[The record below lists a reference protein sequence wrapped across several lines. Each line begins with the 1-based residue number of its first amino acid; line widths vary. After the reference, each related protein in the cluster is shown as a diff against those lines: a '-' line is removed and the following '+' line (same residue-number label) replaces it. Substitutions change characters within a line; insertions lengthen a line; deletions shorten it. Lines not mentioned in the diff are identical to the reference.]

1 MTEKLSFV
9 YDSDDGALILEDSNC
24 IGVARG
30 DRLLQIIKLINTAC
44 SKYDIDFEC
53 LEECLDD
60 YDDFLEDEYN
70 GGLCGYSKYEKEEEL
85 E

>member
-30 DRLLQIIKLINTAC
+30 DRLLQIIELINTAC
-44 SKYDIDFEC
+44 SKYNIDFEC

-60 YDDFLEDEYN
+60 FDAFMEGEYN
-70 GGLCGYSKYEKEEEL
+70 HGIYGYNIDEEEEL